1 MKVNLLIFFYANT
14 IFILLTIS
22 NKIMHSRVKICTADV
37 VVNLM
42 CPLDLAMGCPD
53 VWLNIILGLPLGSS
67 S

>member
-37 VVNLM
+37 VVNFM
-42 CPLDLAMGCPD
+42 CPLDLAMGCTD